1 MVEKYSSW
9 ARLLQCGDTVTFQ
22 LLFYFDYITV
32 TVMHLHR
39 LSLLLLAPLAL
50 PGEVIPIAVHGPLM
64 VVSVQ
69 LNGQGPFRM
78 IIDTG
83 ASSCSMTPRVASL
96 LRLSAEY
103 RVLDVTP
110 NGKHLTQGTKSVEVE
125 LGTRVARNVA
135 FLWQDSRGL
144 TDTGVEVD
152 GVLGQSLLSRFDYL
166 LDYKSGQLV
175 LDSPE
180 RQSAWTPGK
189 QIKFARVAGRM
200 LLTAMNPAEGSMRLV
215 LDSAASNVFLWRGGD
230 SQVRGM
236 TASLVAM
243 NGRRPVS
250 LIHMPLLVVGDQAL
264 QRLDAVVAPSPD
276 DEREE
281 DGLLPAGLF
290 RSIYVSNSETYVKLR
305 Q

>member
-1 MVEKYSSW
+1 MQV
-9 ARLLQCGDTVTFQ
+9 
-22 LLFYFDYITV
+22 
-32 TVMHLHR
+32 HR
-39 LSLLLLAPLAL
+39 LSLLLAPLAL
-50 PGEVIPIAVHGPLM
+50 LGQVVPIAVHGPLA

-83 ASSCSMTPRVASL
+83 ASSCSMAPRVASL
-96 LRLSAEY
+96 LRLSPEY
-103 RVLDVTP
+103 HVLDVTP
-110 NGKHLTQGTKSVEVE
+110 NGKRLTPGIGSVEVE
-125 LGTRVARNVA
+125 LGTRVATNVA
-135 FLWQDSRGL
+135 FLWQESRGL
-144 TDTGVEVD
+144 TEAGAEVD

-180 RQSAWTPGK
+180 RQSAGLPGK
-189 QIKFARVAGRM
+189 QTKFARVRGRM
-200 LLTAMNPAEGSMRLV
+200 LLTAMNPAEGSMGLI
-215 LDSAASNVFLWRGGD
+215 LDSAASNIFLWRGGD
-230 SQVRGM
+230 HQVRSM
-236 TASLVAM
+236 TASLIAM
-243 NGRRPVS
+243 NGRRAVN

-264 QRLDAVVAPSPD
+264 QRLDAVVAQSPD
-276 DEREE
+276 ESREE

>member
-1 MVEKYSSW
+1 MT
-9 ARLLQCGDTVTFQ
+9 LP
-22 LLFYFDYITV
+22 LLFDFDCITV
-32 TVMHLHR
+32 TVMHLHG

-50 PGEVIPIAVHGPLM
+50 PGQVIPIAMHGPLT
-64 VVSVQ
+64 VVSIR

-83 ASSCSMTPRVASL
+83 ATSCSMAPRVASL
-96 LRLSAEY
+96 LRLSGEY

-110 NGKHLTQGTKSVEVE
+110 NGKRLTQGTRSVEVE
-125 LGTRVARNVA
+125 LGTRVAKNVA
-135 FLWQDSRGL
+135 FLWQESRDL
-144 TDTGVEVD
+144 TEAGVEVD

-180 RQSAWTPGK
+180 RQSPGTPGK

-200 LLTAMNPAEGSMRLV
+200 VLTAMNPAEGSVRLV

-243 NGRRPVS
+243 NGRRPVN
-250 LIHMPLLVVGDQAL
+250 LIHIPLLVVGDQAL

-276 DEREE
+276 EGREE

-290 RSIYVSNSETYVKLR
+290 RWIYVSNSETYVKLR

>member
-1 MVEKYSSW
+1 M
-9 ARLLQCGDTVTFQ
+9 Q
-22 LLFYFDYITV
+22 
-32 TVMHLHR
+32 LHR

-50 PGEVIPIAVHGPLM
+50 PGQVVPIAVHGSLP

-78 IIDTG
+78 ILDTG
-83 ASSCSMTPRVASL
+83 ASSCSMAPRVASL

-110 NGKHLTQGTKSVEVE
+110 IGKRLTPGIGSVEVA
-125 LGTRVARNVA
+125 LGTRVVKNVA
-135 FLWQDSRGL
+135 FLWQESRDL
-144 TDTGVEVD
+144 TEAGVEVD

-180 RQSAWTPGK
+180 RQSAGTPGK
-189 QIKFARVAGRM
+189 QIKFARVTGRM
-200 LLTAMNPAEGSMRLV
+200 LLTAMDPAEGSMRLV
-215 LDSAASNVFLWRGGD
+215 LDSAASNVFLWRSGD
-230 SQVRGM
+230 HQAGSM

-243 NGRRPVS
+243 NGRRAVN
-250 LIHMPLLVVGDQAL
+250 LIHVPLLVIGDQAL
-264 QRLDAVVAPSPD
+264 QRLDVVVASSPD
-276 DEREE
+276 ERREE

>member
-1 MVEKYSSW
+1 M
-9 ARLLQCGDTVTFQ
+9 Q
-22 LLFYFDYITV
+22 L
-32 TVMHLHR
+32 HG

-50 PGEVIPIAVHGPLM
+50 PGQVVPIAMHGPLT
-64 VVSVQ
+64 VVNVQ

-83 ASSCSMTPRVASL
+83 ASSCSMTPRVAGL

-103 RVLDVTP
+103 PVLNATP
-110 NGKHLTQGTKSVEVE
+110 NGKHLTQGTRSVEVE
-125 LGTRVARNVA
+125 LGTQVARNVA
-135 FLWQDSRGL
+135 FLWQESRSL
-144 TDTGVEVD
+144 TEAGVEVD

-166 LDYKSGQLV
+166 LDYKSQQLV

-180 RQSAWTPGK
+180 RQSAGAPGK

-200 LLTAMNPAEGSMRLV
+200 LLNAMNPAEGSMRLV

-236 TASLVAM
+236 TASLIAM

-276 DEREE
+276 EGREE

-290 RSIYVSNSETYVKLR
+290 RSVYVSNSGTYVKLR

>member
-1 MVEKYSSW
+1 
-9 ARLLQCGDTVTFQ
+9 
-22 LLFYFDYITV
+22 
-32 TVMHLHR
+32 MHAHR
-39 LSLLLLAPLAL
+39 LSLLLLVPLAL
-50 PGEVIPIAVHGPLM
+50 PGQVIPIAVHGPLT

-83 ASSCSMTPRVASL
+83 ASSCSITPRVADL
-96 LRLSAEY
+96 LGLTAEY

-110 NGKHLTQGTKSVEVE
+110 NGKRLASATRSVEVE
-125 LGTRVARNVA
+125 LGTRVAKNVA
-135 FLWQDSRGL
+135 FLWHESKGL
-144 TDTGVEVD
+144 TETGVEVD

-180 RQSAWTPGK
+180 RQSASTPGK
-189 QIKFARVAGRM
+189 QIKFTRVTGRM
-200 LLTAMNPAEGSMRLV
+200 LLNAMNPAEGYMRLI

-230 SQVRGM
+230 YQVRGM
-236 TASLVAM
+236 TASLIAM
-243 NGRRPVS
+243 NGHRAVG
-250 LIHMPLLVVGDQAL
+250 LIRVPMLVVGDQAL
-264 QRLDAVVAPSPD
+264 QRLDVVVAPSPD
-276 DEREE
+276 EKREE